1 MSRQQCPD
9 SVALTGRHCPH
20 HDQLA
25 GEPSMAALL
34 LLLAGVAAAAKPL
47 DVYWN
52 SSNPLFSAGEQHTI
66 TVNQNTHPW
75 EYDQV
80 RIYTTIFSYS

>member
-1 MSRQQCPD
+1 
-9 SVALTGRHCPH
+9 
-20 HDQLA
+20 
-25 GEPSMAALL
+25 MAALL

-80 RIYTTIFSYS
+80 RISHHRAVLH